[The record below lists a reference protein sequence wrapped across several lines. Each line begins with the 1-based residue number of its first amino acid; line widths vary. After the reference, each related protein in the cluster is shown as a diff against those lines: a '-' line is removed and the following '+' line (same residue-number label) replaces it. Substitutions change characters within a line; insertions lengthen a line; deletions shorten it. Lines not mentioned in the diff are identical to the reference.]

1 MMVSDWKSL
10 DEISLSGQRIL
21 TRVDYNVPMQRGL
34 VMDATRIE
42 RSKPTLDTI
51 LAAGGVPVLIS
62 HLGRPKSAID
72 KALSLT
78 ALRDPIAK
86 IIGAPVT
93 FCEQTIGPLAAATTH
108 QASPGSIVLLE
119 NLRFDPREQAND
131 PQFAS
136 FLAKLGDIYC
146 NDAFSASHR
155 SHASIVGITD
165 YLPCCVGR
173 LMETELNALKKAL
186 DQPERPLMAVVGGA
200 KISNKISLIKNLL
213 DKADILFAGG
223 AMANTFRA
231 AQGKSVGRSLIE
243 TDMLDVAQL
252 IMEKAKDSDCQLIL
266 PIDWTIAPKLE
277 NTASVQ
283 TIDDLDTCPDDQMI
297 LDIGPSSTQQIG
309 KLLQQC
315 ATLVWNGPLGAFE
328 VPPFDRGSTALAR
341 QAVTLTKEQ
350 SLLSYAGGG
359 DTISALNATELL
371 AEFTYV
377 STAGGAFLEW
387 MEGRPLPGIV
397 ALEENNSF
405 RP

>member
-1 MMVSDWKSL
+1 MVSDWKSL

-21 TRVDYNVPMQRGL
+21 TRVDYNVPMQNGL

-42 RSKPTLDTI
+42 RSKPTLDAI
-51 LAAGGVPVLIS
+51 LAEGGVPVLIS
-62 HLGRPKSAID
+62 HLGRPKSAND
-72 KALSLT
+72 KALSLA
-78 ALRDPIAK
+78 ALCTPISE
-86 IIGAPVT
+86 IFGAPVA
-93 FCEQTIGPLAAATTH
+93 FCEHTTGPLAADITH

-136 FLAKLGDIYC
+136 SLAELGDVYC

-155 SHASIVGITD
+155 AHASIVGITD

-173 LMETELNALKKAL
+173 LMETELNALRKAL
-186 DQPERPLMAVVGGA
+186 DQPERPLMAIVGGA
-200 KISNKISLIKNLL
+200 KISTKINLIENLL
-213 DKADILFAGG
+213 DKADLLFVGG

-243 TDMLDVAQL
+243 TDMIDVAQL
-252 IMEKAKDSDCQLIL
+252 IMEKAKGSDCQLIL
-266 PIDWTIAPKLE
+266 PIDWTVAPKLE
-277 NTASVQ
+277 NQANVRA
-283 TIDDLDTCPDDQMI
+283 IDDSDACPEDQMI
-297 LDIGPSSTQQIG
+297 LDIGPNSTQQIG
-309 KLLQQC
+309 ELLQQC

-328 VPPFDRGSTALAR
+328 VPPFDRGSAALAR
-341 QAVTLTKEQ
+341 QAVTLTREQ

-371 AEFTYV
+371 DEFTYV

-397 ALEENNSF
+397 ALEGDNFS